1 MKFKTLF
8 TIVSIVLVFLFVG
21 CQKSPYDKAVDYI
34 EGLSIEVM
42 KATNEAEYDA
52 VYNRIVNLNAN
63 EVMVNLKDLSPEQ
76 SQTIKQKAADL
87 TFKALAVK
95 AILYV
100 MPQTIKPT
108 AADITTLA
116 NECIQKKLNVITP
129 PYTDVKSLVDE
140 YFRETK

>member
-1 MKFKTLF
+1 MKIKTLYA
-8 TIVSIVLVFLFVG
+8 IVSIALVFLFVG

-34 EGLSIEVM
+34 DGLSAEVV

-52 VYNRIVNLNAN
+52 VYNQIVNLNAN
-63 EVMVNLKDLSPEQ
+63 EVMVNLKALSPEQ
-76 SQTIKQKAADL
+76 SQTIKQKAVDL

-100 MPQTIKPT
+100 MPQSIKPT

-116 NECIQKKLNVITP
+116 NECIQKKLNVTTQ

-140 YFRETK
+140 YFGVSK